1 MILGCGRDLG
11 NRSIMWIRSQAI
23 PPEGETDAIMASIIY
38 FTAVHA
44 DMISLREGITF
55 VLGEILSF
63 QFPICHYN

>member
-1 MILGCGRDLG
+1 
-11 NRSIMWIRSQAI
+11 MWIRSQAI

-63 QFPICHYN
+63 QIPICHYN